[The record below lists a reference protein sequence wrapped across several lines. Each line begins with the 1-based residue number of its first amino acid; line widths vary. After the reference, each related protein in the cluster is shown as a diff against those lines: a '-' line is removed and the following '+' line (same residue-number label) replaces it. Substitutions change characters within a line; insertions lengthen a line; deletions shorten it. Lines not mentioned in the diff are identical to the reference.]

1 MILRMVIRQSAKLI
15 LVGYIL
21 FGLVEAG
28 ILILWLATNLHPDI
42 PFWVPMTLPA
52 VLLLFLAIRHIQ
64 RASTRLKVEGER
76 LRYESGIFSKTT
88 RTIEIAKVQDVRVDQ
103 TLFQRM
109 LNVGNLSV
117 ETAGSSSHIAMPS
130 IDRPN
135 EAANHVLD
143 LAKIQRSHQ
152 V

>member
-15 LVGYIL
+15 LVGYI
-21 FGLVEAG
+21 FFILVEIG
-28 ILILWLATNLHPDI
+28 IAIVWFATKLHPDI
-42 PFWVPMTLPA
+42 PYWAPMILPA
-52 VLLLFLAIRHIQ
+52 VLLVFLAIRHIQ
-64 RASTRLKVEGER
+64 RTSTRLKVEGER
-76 LRYESGIFSKTT
+76 LRYEAGIFSKTT
-88 RTIEIAKVQDVRVDQ
+88 RTIELAKVQDVRVDQ

-117 ETAGSSSHIAMPS
+117 ETAGSSSRIEIPS
-130 IDRPN
+130 IDKPN
-135 EAANHVLD
+135 EASSHVLD